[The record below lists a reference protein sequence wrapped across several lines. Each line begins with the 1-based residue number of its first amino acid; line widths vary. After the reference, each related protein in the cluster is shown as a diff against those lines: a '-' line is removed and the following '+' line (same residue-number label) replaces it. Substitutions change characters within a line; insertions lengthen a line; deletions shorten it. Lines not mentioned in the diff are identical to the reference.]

1 MERTLTHY
9 QRAVRV
15 SQRCSVPAPR
25 RCAKSRGRAGGGS
38 DSVGGRKRSVGSV
51 GSESEAVASSSDSD
65 GSEASIMPPQ
75 KKDSLGNDW
84 VSCDLCNDWI
94 LYENSGMK
102 TPFNELKKTNEK
114 LTCRACLAEK
124 RIVILE
130 QLMARLET
138 TAETTK
144 QSIDSGTRQWAAV
157 VKESNEVK
165 EKVNNAVAA
174 LATSK
179 RSGDDLTPPQLHQV
193 TEEMADAK
201 RRELNLIIAGLQER
215 GNDISDL
222 IEYAKHCHTRL
233 TGDDIQAAERLGR
246 PGPNPRLLRIKL
258 MTTAKRRNLLM
269 MRLNDPDQASTSSH
283 GIYIRPDLTRAQM
296 ELDKQLRAELAS
308 IGKDKFMIRNG
319 KIIPR
324 SVQGN
329 TQSLEMRAGEVE
341 GGTGNLEGQPGKGK
355 SVISQCYHS
364 KPKASRVDTS
374 VVAAT
379 KGAAVK
385 VVEPAPGAADRAAA
399 RAAGASLGDAGRSDG
414 ATAEATAGAD
424 GGTVGAM
431 DGAAAGA
438 SGISETVAGAEAG
451 TAAGLIIGRTF
462 HSRVKTSKSSARDPP
477 SPPVKSSTVTTARP
491 QDVSP
496 RDPTTQSSFSSMS
509 LDSFDIPSGPPTS
522 SIDAAPRPAAPDAP
536 DTPGPGVPDASISLA
551 NPTPP
556 PITSPPSVVPLPS
569 PYPSVC
575 DQTTLAPAPA
585 VPPFPVPASTLASVH
600 IPSSASSDSV
610 TGPSP
615 LIHPTDRTRASP
627 LTSALDQSHAT
638 APPLVGRSTLP
649 SPPVAPPLVPPI
661 PAAINSQTSL
671 ATAAPGNRS
680 KVTGFASFKQSA
692 SSPAVPP
699 TKKSYSPASTQK
711 GATPTG
717 QAKSPRSSKP
727 GTSSYSTRGSSRT
740 SSKKIE
746 KP

>member
-1 MERTLTHY
+1 VPW
-9 QRAVRV
+9 RA
-15 SQRCSVPAPR
+15 
-25 RCAKSRGRAGGGS
+25 
-38 DSVGGRKRSVGSV
+38 
-51 GSESEAVASSSDSD
+51 EAVASSSDSD

-102 TPFNELKKTNEK
+102 TPFNELKKKYEK

-130 QLMARLET
+130 QLIARLET

-165 EKVNNAVAA
+165 EEVNNAVAA

-258 MTTAKRRNLLM
+258 MSTAKRRNLLM

-329 TQSLEMRAGEVE
+329 TQSLEMRAGEVD

-364 KPKASRVDTS
+364 KPKASRVDAS
-374 VVAAT
+374 VAAAT

-385 VVEPAPGAADRAAA
+385 VFEPAPGAADCAAA
-399 RAAGASLGDAGRSDG
+399 RAAGVSIGDAGRPAG
-414 ATAEATAGAD
+414 VTAEATAGAD

-451 TAAGLIIGRTF
+451 TAAGLIIGRTY
-462 HSRVKTSKSSARDPP
+462 HSRVRTSKSSARDPP
-477 SPPVKSSTVTTARP
+477 SPPVKSSTVMMARP
-491 QDVSP
+491 KDVSP
-496 RDPTTQSSFSSMS
+496 RDPATQSSFSSMS

-522 SIDAAPRPAAPDAP
+522 SIDAAPRPAASDAP
-536 DTPGPGVPDASISLA
+536 DTPGPGVPDASVSLA

-556 PITSPPSVVPLPS
+556 PITSPPSAVPLPS
-569 PYPSVC
+569 SYP
-575 DQTTLAPAPA
+575 DQTTLAPASA
-585 VPPFPVPASTLASVH
+585 VPPFPVPASTPASLH

-610 TGPSP
+610 TEPSP

-638 APPLVGRSTLP
+638 APPLVGLSTLS

-661 PAAINSQTSL
+661 PASINSRTSL
-671 ATAAPGNRS
+671 ATAAPGTRS
-680 KVTGFASFKQSA
+680 KVTASA
-692 SSPAVPP
+692 SS
-699 TKKSYSPASTQK
+699 KQSPASTQK

-727 GTSSYSTRGSSRT
+727 GTSSYSTRGGSRT
-740 SSKKIE
+740 TSKKIE
-746 KP
+746 KA

>member
-1 MERTLTHY
+1 
-9 QRAVRV
+9 
-15 SQRCSVPAPR
+15 
-25 RCAKSRGRAGGGS
+25 
-38 DSVGGRKRSVGSV
+38 
-51 GSESEAVASSSDSD
+51 
-65 GSEASIMPPQ
+65 
-75 KKDSLGNDW
+75 
-84 VSCDLCNDWI
+84 
-94 LYENSGMK
+94 MK

-130 QLMARLET
+130 QLMSRLET

-258 MTTAKRRNLLM
+258 MSTAKRRNVLM

-364 KPKASRVDTS
+364 KPKASRVDAS
-374 VVAAT
+374 VAVAT

-385 VVEPAPGAADRAAA
+385 VIEPAPGAADRAAA
-399 RAAGASLGDAGRSDG
+399 RAAGASLGDAGGSDG

-522 SIDAAPRPAAPDAP
+522 SIDAATLPRPAASDAP
-536 DTPGPGVPDASISLA
+536 DTPVPGVPDASVPLA

-556 PITSPPSVVPLPS
+556 PITSPPSAVPLPS

-585 VPPFPVPASTLASVH
+585 VPPFPVPASTPTSLH
-600 IPSSASSDSV
+600 ISSSASSDSV
-610 TGPSP
+610 TEPSP

-671 ATAAPGNRS
+671 ATAAPGTAPRLL
-680 KVTGFASFKQSA
+680 ASPRLNSL
-692 SSPAVPP
+692 PAAQLCPQRRKATHQLPHKKGLPPQGKLKAPGAPSRGLPP
-699 TKKSYSPASTQK
+699 TAREVALGPPQK
-711 GATPTG
+711 
-717 QAKSPRSSKP
+717 R
-727 GTSSYSTRGSSRT
+727 
-740 SSKKIE
+740 
-746 KP
+746 